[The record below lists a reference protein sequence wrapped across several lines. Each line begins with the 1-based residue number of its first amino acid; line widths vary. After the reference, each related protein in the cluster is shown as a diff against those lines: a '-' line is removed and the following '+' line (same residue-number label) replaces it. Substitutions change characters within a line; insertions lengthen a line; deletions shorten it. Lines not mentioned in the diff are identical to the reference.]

1 MDLLGLSLS
10 YYSNFTF
17 KDVGIGAEE
26 GKPTKNLLISA
37 LVCVFLLIFRKDA
50 VSN

>member
-1 MDLLGLSLS
+1 MNLLGLSLS
-10 YYSNFTF
+10 HYSNFTF

-26 GKPTKNLLISA
+26 VKRTKKLLISA
-37 LVCVFLLIFRKDA
+37 LVCFFLTLRKDA